1 LKNVIASSAKQL
13 VIYCFQCQANS
24 YRMMPSVV
32 PGFRHVVHV
41 VPACILPVLVEVLV
55 AEYRSMIKLR
65 DRGSWADCKKECGKS
80 LPAYFFQADS
90 HNPPTGKSIIF
101 FVSSGQVFQRSC
113 SGDFKCDAK
122 EMEQTSVKIIVIRHL
137 ECSIEFKTNKTP
149 QVFLH
154 PMLKYHIYCKP
165 CFRQA
170 SS

>member
-1 LKNVIASSAKQL
+1 
-13 VIYCFQCQANS
+13 
-24 YRMMPSVV
+24 MMPSVV
-32 PGFRHVVHV
+32 PGLRHVVHV

-55 AEYRSMIKLR
+55 AEYRSKIKLR

-122 EMEQTSVKIIVIRHL
+122 EMEQTSFKIIVIRHL

-154 PMLKYHIYCKP
+154 PMLKYHI
-165 CFRQA
+165 
-170 SS
+170 